1 MKALT
6 EALETQDLGR
16 ARRAADQFRDLAGH
30 APDDIRPDFED
41 LAVAV
46 ADIVEL
52 LGDER
57 SAVPGAAN
65 PDKGDATTLQQDWEE
80 LNRRLDDLASTSSR
94 VERWAFRTC
103 GLDLS

>member
-65 PDKGDATTLQQDWEE
+65 PDKGDAPTLQQDREE
-80 LNRRLDDLASTSSR
+80 LNRRLDDLASTGSR